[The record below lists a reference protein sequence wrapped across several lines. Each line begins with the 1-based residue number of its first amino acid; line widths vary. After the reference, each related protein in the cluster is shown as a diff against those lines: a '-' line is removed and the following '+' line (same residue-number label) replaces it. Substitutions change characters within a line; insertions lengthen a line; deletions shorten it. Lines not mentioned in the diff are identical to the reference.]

1 MPFGQ
6 SHNES
11 ISFNITLHVPPMY
24 YNHTL
29 DTHLPI
35 FQQNILSDPRL
46 YINQL
51 RLSGAASPMFL
62 SGVDAGSVDVKTVY
76 ARIKADGVRAARK
89 IRLAT
94 NAS

>member
-1 MPFGQ
+1 
-6 SHNES
+6 
-11 ISFNITLHVPPMY
+11 MY

>member
-1 MPFGQ
+1 M
-6 SHNES
+6 
-11 ISFNITLHVPPMY
+11 I

-35 FQQNILSDPRL
+35 FEQNINSDPRV
-46 YINQL
+46 YFHQI
-51 RLSGAASPMFL
+51 RLSGAASPML
-62 SGVDAGSVDVKTVY
+62 LRGVDAGSVDVKTVY
-76 ARIKADGVRAARK
+76 ARIKADGVRAGKK